1 MGFLK
6 LEFLNDGCSAN
17 ELLSEAPC
25 PQVSKQLLSLPT
37 SESHRVSLGGSGV
50 MEGAVMLRALAL
62 VTEGQAPSPGLQGN
76 KPVSTQGLQTQE
88 KLPIPPD
95 RFSRQEYWSWLPF
108 PSPGDLPIAGIERAS
123 PMSLA
128 LAAGFFS
135 TSTTWEVPSRWKSQP
150 VKRISG

>member
-17 ELLSEAPC
+17 ALLSEAPC

-37 SESHRVSLGGSGV
+37 SESHSLSGV
-50 MEGAVMLRALAL
+50 MEEAAMLRALAL

-88 KLPIPPD
+88 KLTLPPD

-108 PSPGDLPIAGIERAS
+108 PSPGDLPIAGIELAS
-123 PMSLA
+123 PMSLVIA
-128 LAAGFFS
+128 S
-135 TSTTWEVPSRWKSQP
+135 
-150 VKRISG
+150 